1 MEELNWRDLPISIQ
15 FAEPIKA
22 LDDIVLYKRG
32 VSLIDWR
39 VLEQFQEILRAER
52 PLSFGVK
59 DLEQMLHVFRIF
71 HFELR
76 RIHEKTD
83 KLVSIEFFLSLQSG
97 VDVPEEFGFLF
108 DHIEE
113 GEQEQ
118 DGGGVDVFVVSSSSQ
133 IVE

>member
-22 LDDIVLYKRG
+22 LNNIILYQRG
-32 VSLIDWR
+32 VSLINWR
-39 VLEQFQEILRAER
+39 VLKQFQEILRAER
-52 PLSFGVK
+52 PLSLRVK
-59 DLEQMLHVFRIF
+59 NLEQVLHVFRIF

-76 RIHEKTD
+76 GVHKKTD
-83 KLVSIEFFLSLQSG
+83 KLVSIQFFLSLQSG
-97 VDVPEEFGFLF
+97 VHIPEKFGFLF

-113 GEQEQ
+113 REQEQ
-118 DGGGVDVFVVSSSSQ
+118 NGGRVNVFVMTSSSQ